1 MAASWQTDHA
11 SAVSQAQIWI
21 GQVAE
26 AKGWTA
32 DQLATALEAVD
43 NAANSSDPW
52 YWSGDA
58 QEFWTVLSGLWAVS
72 MQGAPGAA
80 ALENVWSAAYGA
92 AGSATEEGL
101 QVDDLTEIAAN
112 PDADPNAAPW
122 YDQIPGWV
130 APVVVGSV
138 VAVIVLRATR

>member
-1 MAASWQTDHA
+1 MAASWQTNHA

-26 AKGWTA
+26 SHNWTA
-32 DQLATALEAVD
+32 EQLGTALEAVD
-43 NAANSSDPW
+43 EAAASSDPW

-72 MQGAPGAA
+72 MAGVPGAA
-80 ALENVWSAAYGA
+80 DLENVWSAAYSA
-92 AGSATEEGL
+92 ADSASEEGL
-101 QVDDLTEIAAN
+101 QVDDLTEIFDN
-112 PDADPNAAPW
+112 PDQDPDDPPW
-122 YDQIPGWV
+122 WEEIPAWV
-130 APVVVGSV
+130 APVVVSSV